1 MNSQSNATRETALE
15 SQAIA
20 PAVMAPTQPFNWALR
35 RELWEN
41 RFVYMAPLGV
51 AGVYLVG
58 YLISLI
64 HLPVQ
69 MRGLSGTDPEH
80 YREAILLPYNV
91 AAAFMM
97 GTYIL
102 VTLFYCAEALHGER
116 RDRSILFWKSLP
128 VSDLTTVLAKASIPF
143 IVLPLL
149 TFAIA
154 LVLQFIVLLL
164 SSVVLLASG
173 LSVASLWTRLP
184 VIQMSLLMLYHIVTA
199 HALWP
204 APVYCWL
211 LLVSGWARRA
221 AFLWAA
227 LPVVAI
233 AGVEKIAF
241 HTQHFATLVGHRL
254 IGNSAPSGYMPED
267 IFPTDPMTHIMPARF
282 LSSPSLWIG
291 LALAAV
297 FLAAA
302 VRLRRSQGPI

>member
-1 MNSQSNATRETALE
+1 MNSQSNAMHESALE
-15 SQAIA
+15 SRAIA
-20 PAVMAPTQPFNWALR
+20 PAVIAPTRPLYWALR

-41 RFVYMAPLGV
+41 RFVYVAPLGIG
-51 AGVYLVG
+51 GVFLIG

-64 HLPVQ
+64 HLPSQ
-69 MRGLSGTDPEH
+69 IRGLSGADPVQ
-80 YREAILLPYNV
+80 YREAILMPYNV

-102 VTLFYCAEALHGER
+102 VTLFYCAEALHSER

-149 TFAIA
+149 TFAIT

-164 SSVVLLASG
+164 SSAVLMTSS

-184 VIQMSLLMLYHIVTA
+184 VVEMSLLMLYHIVTA

-241 HTQHFATLVGHRL
+241 HTQHFATFVGYRL
-254 IGNSAPSGYMPED
+254 IGGSAPMGYAPAD
-267 IFPTDPMTHIMPARF
+267 IFPTDPMTHIMPGNF

-291 LALAAV
+291 LAIAAV
-297 FLAAA
+297 FLTAA
-302 VRLRRSQGPI
+302 VRLRRYQGPI

>member
-1 MNSQSNATRETALE
+1 MNTQSNAMHEATLS
-15 SQAIA
+15 SQAIG
-20 PAVMAPTQPFNWALR
+20 PALVSPTRPLYWSVR

-41 RFVYMAPLGV
+41 RWIYLAPLGV

-58 YLISLI
+58 YLMTLI
-64 HLPVQ
+64 NLAAR
-69 MRGLSGTDPEH
+69 MRGLSGAGPA
-80 YREAILLPYNV
+80 YREEILMPYNI

-102 VTLFYCAEALHGER
+102 VTLFYCAEALYSER

-128 VSDLTTVLAKASIPF
+128 VSDRTTVLAKASVPF

-149 TFAIA
+149 TFAIT
-154 LVLQFIVLLL
+154 LFLQFIVLVL
-164 SSVVLLASG
+164 SSAVLLASG
-173 LSVASLWTRLP
+173 FSVASLWRHLP
-184 VIQMSLLMLYHIVTA
+184 VVQMSLLLLYHIVTA

-211 LLVSGWARRA
+211 LFVSGWARRA

-241 HTQHFATLVGHRL
+241 NTEHFAALVGRRL
-254 IGNSAPSGYMPED
+254 IGESAPVAYMPND
-267 IFPTDPMTHIMPARF
+267 IFPSEPMTHIMPATF
-282 LSSPSLWIG
+282 LSSLSLWIG
-291 LALAAV
+291 LALAAA